1 MKGGTNMKY
10 SELIQQADDYARC
23 GLIVEAIRILTVV
36 RTDMERALVEIEE
49 AKNLS
54 YQEQTIQ
61 IIRDSIESV
70 KTRIAEI
77 KKAF

>member
-1 MKGGTNMKY
+1 MKY

-36 RTDMERALVEIEE
+36 RTDMERALAEIEE